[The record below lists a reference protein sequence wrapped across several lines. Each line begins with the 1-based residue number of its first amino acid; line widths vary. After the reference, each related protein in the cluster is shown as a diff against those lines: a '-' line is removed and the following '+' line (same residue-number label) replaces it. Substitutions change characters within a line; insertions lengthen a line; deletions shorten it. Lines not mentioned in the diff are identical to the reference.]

1 MQRENQRWQAG
12 NLKRPL
18 RAIKQFRI
26 VAFPHSA
33 ISAISAFGFLAFLH
47 FVISGISAFCNFWQ
61 AFLQFLAF
69 PQLLLFPQ
77 FLAFPQ
83 LLLFPQFLEILIGSL
98 FIAFTLIF
106 RVLFRLVLSTLIG
119 SKCMWCGVCNVF
131 IVSFYRYW
139 RLNSRNM

>member
-77 FLAFPQ
+77 FL
-83 LLLFPQFLEILIGSL
+83 EILIGSL